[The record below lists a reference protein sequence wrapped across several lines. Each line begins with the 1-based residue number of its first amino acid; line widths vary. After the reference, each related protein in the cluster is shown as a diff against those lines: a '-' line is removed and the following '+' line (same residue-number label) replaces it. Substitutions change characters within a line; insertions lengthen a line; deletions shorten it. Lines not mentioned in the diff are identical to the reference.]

1 MIAAEFGQRAGLA
14 ISRAAAVRGLERTL
28 IDSVGIPS
36 SVLMEHASHGV
47 ADAVVAW
54 WNARTAPPRTLILCG
69 PGNNGG
75 DGYAIARHLALRGW
89 PVMAM
94 PLVSPTSPECVATH
108 AVAAALGLTGTMDRP
123 DLVIDAV
130 FGTGQRGPL
139 ALPAIP
145 NLGTAP
151 VVALDVPTGIDAD
164 TGLRIGEF
172 PPPAFVV
179 TIGRLKP
186 FLFLNATPFAL
197 VDIGLEWRSTPPEA
211 VLITAP
217 PWIPVVPA
225 AANKWRRGHVG
236 VRAGTCGKAGAAVLA
251 CIGALRGGAG
261 LVTLV
266 MDRAGWSGLAALPAE
281 VMLAEPGSGGT
292 FDVLVAGPGL
302 GRSADDE
309 LRDTWANSPTPA
321 VFDADALRA
330 LDCTASVHPRIL
342 TPHTGAAAHLLG
354 GTWGGLEADRFATA
368 HRLGAIAT
376 TIYKGACPIVTGDP
390 LAVLPGGTPALGAGG
405 SGDLLAGVV
414 GGLLANHV
422 RGVGRTLTRQDTDA
436 IAIAAAWLHQEAARG
451 LPVGALMTEV
461 GERIPAVRA
470 LTQRGET
477 DPAAPAAPS
486 GAPAGS
492 SGSA

>member
-1 MIAAEFGQRAGLA
+1 MSTAAFGQRSGLA
-14 ISRAAAVRGLERTL
+14 ISRAAAVRHLDRTL

-36 SVLMEHASHGV
+36 SVLMEHAAHGV
-47 ADAVVAW
+47 ADAVVDW
-54 WNARTAPPRTLILCG
+54 WSARTAPPRTLILCG

-75 DGYAIARHLALRGW
+75 DGYAVARHLALRGW
-89 PVMAM
+89 PVVAM
-94 PLVSPTSPECVATH
+94 PLASPTSPECVATH
-108 AVAAALGLTGTMDRP
+108 AIATALGLTGTMERP
-123 DLVIDAV
+123 ELVIDAV

-139 ALPAIP
+139 ALPDLP
-145 NLGTAP
+145 DLGTAQLL
-151 VVALDVPTGIDAD
+151 ALDVPTGIDAD

-172 PPPAFVV
+172 PPPAFVI

-186 FLFLNATPFAL
+186 FLFLDATPFVL

-211 VLITAP
+211 LLITAP
-217 PWIPVVPA
+217 PWIPTLPA
-225 AANKWRRGHVG
+225 SANKWRRGHVA
-236 VRAGTCGKAGAAVLA
+236 VRAGTCGKPGAAVLA

-266 MDRAGWSGLAALPAE
+266 MERAGWSGLAALPAE

-309 LRDTWANSPTPA
+309 LRNTWSSSPVPA

-330 LDCTASVHPRIL
+330 LDGTASVHPRIL
-342 TPHTGAAAHLLG
+342 TPHSGEAAHLLG
-354 GTWGGLEADRFATA
+354 ETWGGLEADRFATA
-368 HRLGAIAT
+368 RRLGAIAT
-376 TIYKGACPIVTGDP
+376 TIYKGACPIVTGNP
-390 LAVLPGGTPALGAGG
+390 LAVLPGGTAALGAGG

-422 RGVGRTLTRQDTDA
+422 REGRRTLTRQDTDA
-436 IAIAAAWLHQEAARG
+436 IALAAAWLHQEAARG

-461 GERIPAVRA
+461 GERIPGVRA
-470 LTQRGET
+470 FTPRAGT
-477 DPAAPAAPS
+477 GPAAPAALS
-486 GAPAGS
+486 ATPAGS
-492 SGSA
+492 SGST